1 MTKKILVTG
10 GAGFIGSHVVDRL
23 VQENEVVCLDNFDPY
38 YETAIKEK
46 NIQHNLDNENFKL
59 VRGDIEDEQL
69 LKGLLED
76 VDYVIHEA
84 AQAGVSPSVKDP
96 KKTLEVN
103 VIGTLNLLKAALD
116 SNVKKIV
123 NASSSS
129 VYGKVEYLP
138 YDEEH
143 PTNPISPYGASK
155 LAVEHYCSV
164 FKELHGLDTVS
175 LRYFTVYGP
184 RMRPDLAIH
193 IFTRKALEGEPIEI
207 FGDGN
212 KTRDFTYID
221 DIVDATLLALEK
233 DEGTYNIGGGNR
245 ININELAK
253 KIIHLTRS
261 SSKIVYGESM
271 KGDAEHT
278 LANNTK
284 AKKEFGWNPE
294 VDIDE
299 GLKRFVEW
307 FKA

>member
-1 MTKKILVTG
+1 MSRFLVTG

-23 VQENEVVCLDNFDPY
+23 VPENEVVCLDNFDPY

-46 NIQHNLDNENFKL
+46 NIQHNLGNENFKL
-59 VRGDIEDEQL
+59 VRGDIRDEEL
-69 LKGLLED
+69 LKDILEG

-84 AQAGVSPSVKDP
+84 AQAGVRPSVKEP

-103 VIGTLNLLKAALD
+103 VIGTLNLLKAAIE
-116 SNVKKIV
+116 SNVKKVV

-143 PTNPISPYGASK
+143 PKNPISPYGASK
-155 LAVEHYCSV
+155 LAVEHYCRV
-164 FKELHGLDTVS
+164 FKELHGLDVVS

-193 IFTRKALEGEPIEI
+193 IFTGRALNGEPIEI
-207 FGDGN
+207 FGDGT
-212 KTRDFTYID
+212 KTRDFTYVD
-221 DIVDATLLALEK
+221 DAVDATLLALEK
-233 DEGTYNIGGGNR
+233 GVEVCNIGGGNR
-245 ININELAK
+245 ITIEELAK
-253 KIIHLTRS
+253 KIIELTKS
-261 SSKIVYGESM
+261 ESKIIHSKSI

-278 LANNTK
+278 LADNSK
-284 AKKEFGWNPE
+284 AKKELGWKPK

-299 GLKRFVEW
+299 GLERFVKSIE
-307 FKA
+307 

>member
-10 GAGFIGSHVVDRL
+10 GAGFIGSNVIDRL
-23 VQENEVVCLDNFDPY
+23 IQENEVVCLDNFDPY
-38 YETAIKEK
+38 YNTTIKEQ
-46 NIQHNLDNENFKL
+46 NIRHNIDNKNFKL
-59 VRGDIEDEQL
+59 VKGDLRDSKHL
-69 LKGLLED
+69 NDLLED

-84 AQAGVSPSVKDP
+84 AQAGVRPSVKDP

-103 VIGTLNLLKAALD
+103 VIGSLNLLNAALD

-193 IFTRKALEGEPIEI
+193 IFTRKALKGEPFEI
-207 FGDGN
+207 FGDGS

-221 DIVDATLLALEK
+221 DTVDATLLALERG
-233 DEGTYNIGGGNR
+233 EGVYNVGGGNR
-245 ININELAK
+245 ITVEELAR
-253 KIIHLTRS
+253 KIIELTG
-261 SSKIVYGESM
+261 SKSKVIHTKSI
-271 KGDAEHT
+271 KGDVDHT
-278 LANNTK
+278 LADSSK
-284 AKKEFGWNPE
+284 AQRELGWVPK
-294 VDIDE
+294 VSIDE
-299 GLKRFVEW
+299 GLKRFLGSIE
-307 FKA
+307 